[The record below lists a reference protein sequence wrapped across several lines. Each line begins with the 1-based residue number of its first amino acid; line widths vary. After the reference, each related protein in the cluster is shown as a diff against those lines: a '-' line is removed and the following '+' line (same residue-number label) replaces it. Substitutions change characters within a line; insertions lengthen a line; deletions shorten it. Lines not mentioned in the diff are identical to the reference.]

1 MDTEEKAKE
10 ILNQIIK
17 TIDNN
22 CVELVKKVK
31 KNMKKNISD
40 SALCNKALE
49 YYYDKFDNGIIKAK
63 DKFALVW
70 GKLISRSI
78 EASISDKIEEID
90 YELLKKLTRLII
102 AVVKSKEDH
111 ANIKGSFNYL
121 QKCLENIKK
130 HEDNNFQAN
139 INKYYEEYESIQN
152 SFA

>member
-1 MDTEEKAKE
+1 MFFSFNFFNKFFLLDFLSCFFFQFFFKEKDYYNIEGDFIYKIFIFFSFGGLFFENMDTEEKAKE

-63 DKFALVW
+63 DKFALV
-70 GKLISRSI
+70 
-78 EASISDKIEEID
+78 
-90 YELLKKLTRLII
+90 
-102 AVVKSKEDH
+102 
-111 ANIKGSFNYL
+111 
-121 QKCLENIKK
+121 
-130 HEDNNFQAN
+130 
-139 INKYYEEYESIQN
+139 
-152 SFA
+152 